1 MDHMRPIGKL
11 APAAFNLLHLCV
23 DVVDCEV
30 HDGSGA
36 KLIVFRLAQVQ
47 PHASAIK
54 EGHGLARDLEQKI
67 ETQDV
72 SIPGDRS
79 VDIADADVKL
89 TKTSNHA
96 AIIYGPPSVGNNYF
110 P

>member
-11 APAAFNLLHLCV
+11 APAALNLLDLGV

-30 HDGSGA
+30 HDGSRT
-36 KLIVFRLAQVQ
+36 KLLVFRLAQVQ
-47 PHASAIK
+47 PHPSAIE
-54 EGHGLARDLEQKI
+54 EGHGLARDLEEKI
-67 ETQDV
+67 ETEDV
-72 SIPGDRS
+72 SIPGDPS

-96 AIIYGPPSVGNNYF
+96 SIIDAPIWLRNNYF
-110 P
+110 L